1 VPSTGHIDPI
11 DGLHTLNMDQQLKQR
26 LVGLAVIFSL
36 AVIFVPMLLDGPGP
50 EQTTLEVEIPP
61 APEIPPLPQRV
72 EEQVIELRRETDGIE
87 PLQPRIVDEIS
98 DPPGTRIET
107 ADGEQDQVAEP
118 VAEPAA
124 AGAQA
129 SATSPDAA
137 SKPAAKPETIVVA
150 RPETK
155 PAAKAEK
162 KPDRKPEPKPAPKTE
177 PVAKPVPEAK
187 PLPKPRPAGGDSFI
201 VQLGSFTDK
210 NKAYKLRDRVRKLK
224 LGAVFIEKFARGK
237 TTFYRVRVGPF
248 ISRDKARVTLNKLRA
263 KYNIKGQVMSY
274 DR

>member
-1 VPSTGHIDPI
+1 
-11 DGLHTLNMDQQLKQR
+11 MDQQLKQR

-61 APEIPPLPQRV
+61 APEMAPLPQRV
-72 EEQVIELRRETDGIE
+72 EEQVIELRRETDAIE

-98 DPPGTRIET
+98 DPPGAGAGAAAEAPEPLKETVAAANPAPTGGASRPAERDAAPVT
-107 ADGEQDQVAEP
+107 ADKPAMTPEAPAAAKSG
-118 VAEPAA
+118 AEPA
-124 AGAQA
+124 
-129 SATSPDAA
+129 
-137 SKPAAKPETIVVA
+137 SK
-150 RPETK
+150 PETK
-155 PAAKAEK
+155 PA
-162 KPDRKPEPKPAPKTE
+162 PKPE
-177 PVAKPVPEAK
+177 PVAKPRPEAK

-210 NKAYKLRDRVRKLK
+210 DKAYRLRDRVRKLK